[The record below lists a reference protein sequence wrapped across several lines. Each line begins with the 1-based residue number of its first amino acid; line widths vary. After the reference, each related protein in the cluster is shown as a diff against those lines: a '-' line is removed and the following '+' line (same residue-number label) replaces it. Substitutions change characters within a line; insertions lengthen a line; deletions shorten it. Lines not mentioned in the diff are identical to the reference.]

1 LMQWD
6 RSSTIGIA
14 KVSCTFCHGNGT
26 RFRRNGSEAPCN
38 CVLRAVFR
46 VCWSKFR
53 KCALSSGHVGAVRL
67 EFCRG
72 QEGRRTYSLKREE
85 YMADFCLVSRRALDD
100 FEYRIFRYH
109 HLLGADWR
117 LCCRQL
123 KMERGDFFHAVYRIE
138 RKLGQ
143 VFAELEP
150 YPLYPVREYF
160 NGVVQKHDTRMTA
173 ETMFASGNRVPLKL
187 SA

>member
-1 LMQWD
+1 MQWD
-6 RSSTIGIA
+6 RSLTIGIA

-26 RFRRNGSEAPCN
+26 RFRRNGSETPCN
-38 CVLRAVFR
+38 CVLRAIFR
-46 VCWSKFR
+46 ACWSRFR
-53 KCALSSGHVGAVRL
+53 QCALSSGHVGTVRL

-72 QEGRRTYSLKREE
+72 RDGHRTYSLKREE
-85 YMADFCLVSRRALDD
+85 YMADFCLVSRHNLDD
-100 FEYRIFRYH
+100 FEHRIFRFH

-138 RKLGQ
+138 QKLGRI
-143 VFAELEP
+143 FAELEP
-150 YPLYPVREYF
+150 YPLYPLREYF
-160 NGVVQKHDTRMTA
+160 NGVVRKHDA
-173 ETMFASGNRVPLKL
+173 GVPSQAISSTGDRIPLRL